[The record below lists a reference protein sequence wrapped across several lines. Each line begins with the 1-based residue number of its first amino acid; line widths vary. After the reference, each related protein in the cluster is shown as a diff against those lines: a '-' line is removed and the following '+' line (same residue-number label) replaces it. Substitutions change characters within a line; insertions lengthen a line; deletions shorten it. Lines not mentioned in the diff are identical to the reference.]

1 MTLTSNKVVY
11 ADPSK
16 FTKEQQEQLTRTP
29 INLTRMLLHCSGD
42 MVKSL
47 YDLAWTFRSGN
58 LEPRMRE
65 AIILR
70 MATIRNCSYELS
82 QHVPAAKL
90 AGLSDG
96 EIAAITSVRP
106 SGLDEKLALMLGL
119 VDDCAEHGK
128 VTGPVFEVA
137 TVVFT
142 IAEIAEATLLSGLY
156 DMVAC
161 FIETM
166 GVEIDQHPLN
176 WKSVDKQEGH

>member
-106 SGLDEKLALMLGL
+106 SGLDERPG
-119 VDDCAEHGK
+119 GQ
-128 VTGPVFEVA
+128 
-137 TVVFT
+137 FT
-142 IAEIAEATLLSGLY
+142 
-156 DMVAC
+156 
-161 FIETM
+161 
-166 GVEIDQHPLN
+166 Q
-176 WKSVDKQEGH
+176 